1 MLDPIGREEVLD
13 TVRRLKDQGMATVI
27 SITHDLEE
35 AARADRIIVM
45 NGGRKYAEGTPEE
58 IFKLNEDLV
67 RIGLDLRSTS
77 LILMSIAHS
86 PALPES
92 DGFSLKPVRFLSKAD

>member
-1 MLDPIGREEVLD
+1 MAIVGIIAARPDIMILDEATSMLDPIGREEVLD

-45 NGGRKYAEGTPEE
+45 NGGRKYAEGPPEE

-67 RIGLDLRSTS
+67 RIGLDLPFSFQLS
-77 LILMSIAHS
+77 LL
-86 PALPES
+86 
-92 DGFSLKPVRFLSKAD
+92 